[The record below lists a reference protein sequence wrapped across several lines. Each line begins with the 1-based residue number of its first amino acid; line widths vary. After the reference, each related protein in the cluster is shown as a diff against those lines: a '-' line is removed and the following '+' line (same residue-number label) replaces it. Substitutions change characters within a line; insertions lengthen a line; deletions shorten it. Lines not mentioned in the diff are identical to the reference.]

1 MNGTAFEEFPF
12 IDVAPLYG
20 EDSEATLALSASCRS
35 TLREVGFAYIVNHA
49 VPKKLVERV
58 RDESKKFFALS
69 PEDKNALAMN
79 EWHRG
84 YMAPNSST
92 IVTSTVAKNT
102 KPNQSESF
110 MVMHELPPDD
120 PDRLA
125 GKPLAGPNQWPAQQP
140 ALRDTVREYVNAMED
155 LSRRLTQLIALCLD
169 LPQDYFGPFFERPT
183 TFLRLLR
190 YPPTSAEEGL
200 FGSAPHTDYGFITL
214 LAQDELGGL
223 EIRNKAG
230 DWIPAPP
237 VPGSFVMNVA
247 DILTHWSGGLFAS
260 TPHRVINASGRDRY
274 SQPFFFD
281 PSMDAIITPVA
292 GDRRDAPTIRYG
304 DNLMER
310 LDKNYRYRVAPAA
323 E

>member
-1 MNGTAFEEFPF
+1 MTGTAFEEIPF

-20 EDSEATLALSASCRS
+20 EDSEATLALSASCRL

-84 YMAPNSST
+84 YMTPNSST

-110 MVMHELPPDD
+110 MVMHELAPDD

-125 GKPLAGPNQWPAQQP
+125 GRPLAGPNQWPAQQP

-169 LPQDYFGPFFERPT
+169 LPQDYFGPFFER
-183 TFLRLLR
+183 LSLI
-190 YPPTSAEEGL
+190 
-200 FGSAPHTDYGFITL
+200 HI
-214 LAQDELGGL
+214 
-223 EIRNKAG
+223 
-230 DWIPAPP
+230 
-237 VPGSFVMNVA
+237 
-247 DILTHWSGGLFAS
+247 
-260 TPHRVINASGRDRY
+260 
-274 SQPFFFD
+274 
-281 PSMDAIITPVA
+281 
-292 GDRRDAPTIRYG
+292 
-304 DNLMER
+304 
-310 LDKNYRYRVAPAA
+310 
-323 E
+323 